1 MDIMEQLKKVI
12 DEDIR
17 PSLLSHYG
25 DIEIISFEDGVFRFR
40 LLGNCSGCPSAKFTV
55 EEIIEGPLKRKV
67 PEVKE
72 VVLENTVSEELL
84 DMAKKIL
91 NHSK

>member
-55 EEIIEGPLKRKV
+55 EEIIEGPLKEKV